1 MKWYNIKNENKLNI
15 AEQKKYRDVFILD
28 EIGGY
33 GVYARTFIRD
43 LMDIEADV
51 INLHIDSA
59 GGSITDGVAIY
70 NALRAHSAEVHTY
83 VDGIAASIASIIYL
97 AGDERYIPEN
107 AGIFTHLPMLA
118 EMDMPNRNDLQ
129 EAQEHLAKFEQV
141 LANIYMKHTG
151 ADEETVR
158 LWMEN
163 DTWFFGQEAVD
174 SGFATQVVDKVA
186 VAAQYDPKKYK
197 FLEGKHPSLQV
208 DAETKTPEQE
218 AINMDEVRSEAD
230 IEVQDEVVADEVVTD
245 VVEETASEIVEQVA
259 DEVSEVE
266 DIDLETEDLVDEAIE
281 TEDVLAESQERAVA
295 LNDLAKKYDI
305 NGDLQQAVIDAI
317 IAGTSLEDFKDQVL
331 EVVANRVTSKALENN
346 NVEVNDIES
355 LREQLAKEKSSTARA
370 DIARKIRALR

>member
-1 MKWYNIKNENKLNI
+1 MKWYNIKNENKVNI

-43 LMDIEADV
+43 LMEVEADV

-129 EAQEHLAKFEQV
+129 EAQDHLAKFEQV

-230 IEVQDEVVADEVVTD
+230 IEVQDEVVAEEVVTD
-245 VVEETASEIVEQVA
+245 VVEETASEI
-259 DEVSEVE
+259 
-266 DIDLETEDLVDEAIE
+266 
-281 TEDVLAESQERAVA
+281 
-295 LNDLAKKYDI
+295 
-305 NGDLQQAVIDAI
+305 
-317 IAGTSLEDFKDQVL
+317 F
-331 EVVANRVTSKALENN
+331 SK
-346 NVEVNDIES
+346 
-355 LREQLAKEKSSTARA
+355 Q
-370 DIARKIRALR
+370 